1 MTNYQSPITN
11 YQLPITNYQLPI
23 TNYQLPMTT
32 KRILIVDDEQDI
44 REATQICLE
53 VLGEWEVMT
62 DGSGKE
68 GLIKAAAEQ
77 PDVILLD
84 VMMPDM
90 DGLTTLQKLQA
101 NPATQNIPVIL
112 LTAKAQPA
120 EKRRFTE
127 LKVAAVITK
136 PYDPFTLSDQLTQ
149 ALDIDRI

>member
-1 MTNYQSPITN
+1 
-11 YQLPITNYQLPI
+11 
-23 TNYQLPMTT
+23 MTT

-62 DGSGKE
+62 ASSGKE

-101 NPATQNIPVIL
+101 NPVTQNIPVIL

-120 EKRRFTE
+120 EKRRFTQ

-136 PYDPFTLSDQLTQ
+136 PYDPFTLNDQLTQ
-149 ALDIDRI
+149 ALCQ

>member
-1 MTNYQSPITN
+1 
-11 YQLPITNYQLPI
+11 
-23 TNYQLPMTT
+23 MTT

-62 DGSGKE
+62 ASSGKE

-77 PDVILLD
+77 PDLILLD

-90 DGLTTLQKLQA
+90 DGLTTLQNLQA

-136 PYDPFTLSDQLTQ
+136 PYDPFMLSDQLTQ
-149 ALDIDRI
+149 ALC